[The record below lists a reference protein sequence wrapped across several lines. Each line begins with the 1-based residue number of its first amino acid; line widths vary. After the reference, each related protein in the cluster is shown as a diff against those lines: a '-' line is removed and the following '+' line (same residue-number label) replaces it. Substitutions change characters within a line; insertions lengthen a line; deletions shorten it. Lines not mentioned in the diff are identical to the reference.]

1 MSHIPAID
9 GSTLGPIFGPL
20 VAAAPLNELGAG
32 NPDPATAVA
41 IRGISLADAFAPH
54 RIIDQNMAN
63 ACLAGLWLMYD
74 HLDESHSISQSIDT
88 PTGSYWHAIMHRRE
102 GDFDNAKYW
111 FRRVGMHPIFAPLAD
126 SARELTKEYDSG
138 ASDLDR
144 IAAWLGKVTDWEP
157 FPFVDL
163 CAAAVRGRSAV
174 GGLCR
179 LVQQREC
186 RLLFDFCYRQ
196 AIGLS

>member
-1 MSHIPAID
+1 MSNISPPD
-9 GSTLGPIFGPL
+9 RSSLGPVFGPL
-20 VAAAPLNELGAG
+20 LAAAPLNDLGAG
-32 NPDPATAVA
+32 RPDSGAAKSVRELSIT
-41 IRGISLADAFAPH
+41 DAFAPH
-54 RIIDQNMAN
+54 RIADQNMAN
-63 ACLAGLWLMYD
+63 ACMAGLWLMYD

-111 FRRVGMHPIFAPLAD
+111 FRRVGMHPVFAPLAD
-126 SARELTKEYDSG
+126 SARELAREHNAG

-144 IAAWLGKVTDWEP
+144 AAAWLEKATDWEP
-157 FPFVDL
+157 FRFVDL
-163 CAAAVRGRSAV
+163 CAAEVQGCSKAGH
-174 GGLCR
+174 LCR

-186 RLLFDFCYRQ
+186 QLLFDFCYRQ